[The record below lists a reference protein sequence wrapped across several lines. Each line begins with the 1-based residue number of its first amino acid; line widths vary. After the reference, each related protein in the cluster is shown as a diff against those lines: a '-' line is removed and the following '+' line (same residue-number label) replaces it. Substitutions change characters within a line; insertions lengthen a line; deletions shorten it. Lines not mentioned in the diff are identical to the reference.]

1 MRLTNEQR
9 EQVITLRRKHSLS
22 EVASLAGLSLGTV
35 KAIVSRSGLFTD
47 NPRHEANMKAFE
59 MMDLSR
65 LMPTELEGEKPEQEI
80 QP

>member
-9 EQVITLRRKHSLS
+9 EQVITLRRK
-22 EVASLAGLSLGTV
+22 
-35 KAIVSRSGLFTD
+35 R
-47 NPRHEANMKAFE
+47 RHEANMKAFE